1 MYREVRWYETT
12 KQKRD
17 RINRERRKLEKK
29 LENET
34 PEEREKRLKRI
45 EQNRANAQ
53 KRKARPEP
61 DEAKIKRLE
70 KYRRRL
76 RQRHKLRYNC
86 ESLEQYGKRLKR
98 CRNRMSRRP
107 KSLKLDGEDDK
118 KKTQTQKKTKIIIKK
133 EPGVEEDENLVDDDE
148 SYDSDETP
156 EEFIER
162 KIFTFKC
169 MQIEL
174 EIAKAKTD
182 LKKEERR
189 REILLEQL
197 NLMRERAK
205 ELQDY
210 FGLPLVSKF
219 SY

>member
-162 KIFTFKC
+162 KIFTIKC

-189 REILLEQL
+189 RERLLEQL